1 MGTALLFFTNFIS
14 FAANLKRL
22 DIFRAGNAEKTA
34 VLISVVCPF
43 VKKTQIELAC
53 ANRFVDFA
61 ENEKRESKNAK
72 SC

>member
-43 VKKTQIELAC
+43 VKKT
-53 ANRFVDFA
+53 
-61 ENEKRESKNAK
+61 
-72 SC
+72 

>member
-1 MGTALLFFTNFIS
+1 MGTALLFVTNCIS

-43 VKKTQIELAC
+43 VKKNL
-53 ANRFVDFA
+53 NRV
-61 ENEKRESKNAK
+61 SVH
-72 SC
+72 